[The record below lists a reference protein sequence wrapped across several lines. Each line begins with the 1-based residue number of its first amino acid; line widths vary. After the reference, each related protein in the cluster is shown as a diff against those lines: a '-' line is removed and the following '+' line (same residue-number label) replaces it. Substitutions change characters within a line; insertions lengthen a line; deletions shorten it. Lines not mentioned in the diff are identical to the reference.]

1 MMNDTLKI
9 NGYRRGYKFKSCY
22 NCKNV
27 INKIHY
33 YQCSVAN
40 YATVHKDYVC
50 CKYLSVI
57 QISIEIDYE

>member
-1 MMNDTLKI
+1 MNDTLKI

-33 YQCSVAN
+33 YQCLIADNSTVDKN
-40 YATVHKDYVC
+40 YI
-50 CKYLSVI
+50 CKKFILLLEVI
-57 QISIEIDYE
+57 